1 MENNEY
7 KGFSLFKDQDEPLR
21 SRNRGVILANIAED
35 NTTKDKKVTPKGAAL
50 MMGYFNEIPK
60 EERNDVLGS
69 FVANMNQ
76 RGFAIVTE

>member
-21 SRNRGVILANIAED
+21 SRNRSVVLANIAED
-35 NTTKDKKVTPKGAAL
+35 NLTKEKKITPKGAAL
-50 MMGYFNEIPK
+50 MIGYFNEIPK
-60 EERNDVLGS
+60 EERNEVLGA

-76 RGFAIVTE
+76 RGFAIVNE